1 MKKIN
6 WNKVVGV
13 IMICL
18 NSLLVFDSLYWYYMY
33 NFSGIMFLFM
43 VPYWVLFVNSLL
55 GIVGIIISILLY
67 KEKIN
72 VKLFVIFTIAIWLI
86 ALKNYSVF

>member
-1 MKKIN
+1 
-6 WNKVVGV
+6 
-13 IMICL
+13 MICL